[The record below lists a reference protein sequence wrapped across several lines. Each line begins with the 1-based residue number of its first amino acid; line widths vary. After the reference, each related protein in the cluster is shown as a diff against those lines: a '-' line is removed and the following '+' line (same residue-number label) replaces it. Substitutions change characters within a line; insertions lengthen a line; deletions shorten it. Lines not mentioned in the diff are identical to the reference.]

1 MLNHHTHTCTHLM
14 SHIHTHTQALIQ
26 KEQDALREESSSG
39 DDTRDLIQ
47 RCRNKKFL
55 GRRHQASG
63 DQQSAAACT
72 STGGS
77 LGSLHDLSE
86 TKPPKKVAGPN
97 QGVASRCRE
106 GQVIVID

>member
-1 MLNHHTHTCTHLM
+1 MYTSLLFNTFCSLA
-14 SHIHTHTQALIQ
+14 QALLL

-55 GRRHQASG
+55 GRRHQSSG

-86 TKPPKKVAGPN
+86 TKQPKKVAGPN

-106 GQVIVID
+106 GK